1 MNSRW
6 LALALALIYTFGV
19 PTQEVLAA
27 VIRVDEGCSLHD
39 AIAAANTDRAT
50 GRLPGRRRR
59 GYNFAERG
67 RDAERRAAG
76 DRVGDFD

>member
-39 AIAAANTDRAT
+39 AITAANTDSAT
-50 GRLPGRRRR
+50 GGCPAGAGADTIYLSGDVTLDEELPVIKSVIC
-59 GYNFAERG
+59 
-67 RDAERRAAG
+67 D
-76 DRVGDFD
+76 